1 MGSSEDQSSH
11 IPRPHKPHHH
21 HVQDPLTKDVQT
33 KSLLCDVCVDVVTD
47 VDQWITSDHTIDE
60 IVHVVEGLCDAL
72 GMIDAS
78 LKDLCISLIESNL
91 PDIINGLVNDNLN
104 PTQVCQSIGACSA
117 RSPMRRLLK
126 QY

>member
-1 MGSSEDQSSH
+1 
-11 IPRPHKPHHH
+11 
-21 HVQDPLTKDVQT
+21 
-33 KSLLCDVCVDVVTD
+33 
-47 VDQWITSDHTIDE
+47 
-60 IVHVVEGLCDAL
+60 
-72 GMIDAS
+72 MIDAS